1 MGGLSIYLP
10 FTSSCLMVSKF
21 ALCGIPFLAGLYS
34 KDFVLEMF
42 SMRYVSV
49 FFFLSLLAYSA
60 SREIPHPSN
69 SQEMY

>member
-1 MGGLSIYLP
+1 MLLEDIGFMGGLSIYTP

-42 SMRYVSV
+42 SMRYVNV
-49 FFFLSLLAYSA
+49 FFSLSTSLLS
-60 SREIPHPSN
+60 
-69 SQEMY
+69 